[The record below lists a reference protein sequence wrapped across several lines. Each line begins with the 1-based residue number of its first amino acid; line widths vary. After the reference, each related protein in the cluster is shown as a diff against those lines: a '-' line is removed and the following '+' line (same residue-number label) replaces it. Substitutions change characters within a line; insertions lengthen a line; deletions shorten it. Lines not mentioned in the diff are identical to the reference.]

1 MGKTDMSTGASFTP
15 TQALSQSYRATVVVD
30 GKEDSIN
37 TLPVTPDKGA
47 SQKRKRKVT
56 SETPSPVT
64 RKVYARF
71 KSSVG
76 QESPVTQPL
85 FKRVKQE
92 QRSIRG
98 TGHVAFNHPP
108 TPLFPGFIVT
118 SEDFHVLLGEAGRGG
133 QASASFS
140 ESFPLSANRSPKKTL
155 IKVARTPFTPQKQ
168 LVSRLD
174 SHAGIDVP
182 GCSGVL
188 INPSSRG
195 QDRFAIFQRSDG
207 DLNHINY
214 SDVDFE
220 TTYGAPP
227 VPFIC
232 GQLVSIAAGLKALHD
247 VGLIHRDIKGPNALF
262 NIGGMGKLTDTDLLM
277 EEAAEGE
284 THRVG
289 TTPEYAASYIWTD
302 VTKQK
307 VVENRR
313 ITSMGHQSKAS
324 DKFAFGFMLQT
335 DVVARIIRGLSRKH
349 CIDNPLDLSPVKVM
363 ENQYGTLFTDE
374 EMLQTDREHP
384 GRVVYR
390 FPNRAAKSPGYLS
403 KFPTREEARAK
414 TLAAIDK
421 LAAHLPPKEL
431 EGLKQLAELAYTLQ
445 DPDPSKMMPTA
456 DLALALKA
464 INDQFQS

>member
-1 MGKTDMSTGASFTP
+1 MSTGASFTP
-15 TQALSQSYRATVVVD
+15 TQVLSQSYRATVVVD
-30 GKEDSIN
+30 DKENIIN
-37 TLPVTPDKGA
+37 TLPVTPEGRGD
-47 SQKRKRKVT
+47 SQKRKRAVVV
-56 SETPSPVT
+56 ETPSPVT

-76 QESPVTQPL
+76 QESPVTRSL
-85 FKRVKQE
+85 FKKVKKE
-92 QRSIRG
+92 QHSIRG
-98 TGHVAFNHPP
+98 AGHLAFNHPP
-108 TPLFPGFIVT
+108 TPLLPGFILT
-118 SEDFHVLLGEAGRGG
+118 SEEFHVLLKQAGQGG

-140 ESFPLSANRSPKKTL
+140 ESFPLSADRSPGRTL
-155 IKVARTPFTPQKQ
+155 VKVARTPFTPQKQ
-168 LVSRLD
+168 LVSRID

-195 QDRFAIFQRSDG
+195 QDRFAIFRRSDG
-207 DLNHINY
+207 DLNHIDY
-214 SDVDFE
+214 SDVDFK
-220 TTYGAPP
+220 TTYGVPP

-277 EEAAEGE
+277 AEAQEGE

-302 VTKQK
+302 MTKQK

-313 ITSMGHQSKAS
+313 ITSVGHQSKAS

-335 DVVARIIRGLSRKH
+335 DVVARIIRGLSRTH
-349 CIDNPLDLSPVKVM
+349 RIDNPLDLSPVKVM
-363 ENQYGTLFTDE
+363 EKQYGMPFTDE
-374 EMLQTDREHP
+374 EMLQIDREHS

-390 FPNRAAKSPGYLS
+390 WPNKSTKQPGYLS
-403 KFPTREEARAK
+403 KFPTREVARAK

-421 LAAHLPPKEL
+421 LAEHLPRKEL
-431 EGLKQLAELAYTLQ
+431 EGLKQLAELAYVLQ
-445 DPDPSKMMPTA
+445 DPDPRKMMPTA
-456 DLALALKA
+456 DLALALQT
-464 INDQFQS
+464 INSRLYQA